1 MSLNILNNFINID
14 SYPIDNVEFIE
25 SCKNSFFKNGVLA
38 IPNFINDES
47 IKKFCIEAEKNKYKA
62 YFTKNTHNVF
72 LTPIDNNLP
81 KEHIYN
87 FQLSS
92 SKGCITTDQIPKS
105 SGLKIIYNSVIFKNF
120 ISKIVCEKKLYEYAD
135 PLSSINIH
143 YANKGQE
150 LGWHF
155 DNSNFAVTL
164 LLQKPNNGGIFKYAK
179 DVRNLNNKVNY
190 EGIEKIIHGKVK
202 PSILDIKPGTLV
214 LFRGKNSM
222 HKVTPTIGDKTRFLV
237 VFAYNSKPG
246 ISLSKSAQKTF
257 FGRIAS

>member
-1 MSLNILNNFINID
+1 MTSNNLNNFINIHTH
-14 SYPIDNVEFIE
+14 PINHNNFIQF
-25 SCKNSFFKNGVLA
+25 CKKSFLDNGVLT

-47 IKKFCIEAEKNKYKA
+47 IKNFCREADSNKDKA
-62 YFTKNTHNVF
+62 FFTKNTHNVF
-72 LTPIDNNLP
+72 LTPNNNNFS
-81 KEHIYN
+81 EDHIYN
-87 FQLSS
+87 FQISS

-105 SGLKIIYNSVIFKNF
+105 SGLKIIYKSLIFKNF
-120 ISKIVCEKKLYEYAD
+120 ISKIVGEKKLYEYAD

-143 YANKGQE
+143 YAKEGQE

-164 LLQKPNNGGIFKYAK
+164 LLQKPNEGGIFEYAK
-179 DVRNLNNKVNY
+179 DVRYLNNKEVNF
-190 EGIEKIIHGKVK
+190 EGIEKIIHGEIK
-202 PSILDIKPGTLV
+202 PSVLDIQPGTLV

-222 HKVTPTIGDKTRFLV
+222 HKVTPTIGDKTRYLV

-257 FGRIAS
+257 YGREA